1 MERMKTRG
9 GVELE
14 ALRKEPYDWHDRL
27 ADLAEAVLVWLLVA
41 VFAAVLAAC
50 AADFVRAVK
59 ETIGG
64 DDARECLE
72 RNIRSGVYG
81 DETCGFGDFTLGA
94 RLNAYA
100 GGGGDPGHAARP

>member
-1 MERMKTRG
+1 MERMVTRS

-27 ADLAEAVLVWLLVA
+27 TDLAEAALVWLLVA
-41 VFAAVLAAC
+41 VVAAVLAAG
-50 AADFVRAVK
+50 AAGFARAVK

-81 DETCGFGDFTLGA
+81 DETCGFGDFILDA

>member
-14 ALRKEPYDWHDRL
+14 ALRKEPCDWQDML
-27 ADLAEAVLVWLLVA
+27 TDLTEAALVWLP
-41 VFAAVLAAC
+41 AAVLAAALC
-50 AADFVRAVK
+50 AAAAGFARAVR
-59 ETIGG
+59 ESRRGAA
-64 DDARECLE
+64 ARECLE

-81 DETCGFGDFTLGA
+81 DETCGFEDFILDA